1 MDDDPKKYLRG
12 MRANYQAVVS
22 AAIKCFHQKIKRRGS
37 FDPRRRFSV
46 PLEGSSRHRAAAS
59 ATNILHI
66 IIEKELV
73 GMGAQAQGVVFLPL
87 VFDPHFQKV
96 AREDVAFQK
105 EIATFFPIVNG

>member
-73 GMGAQAQGVVFLPL
+73 GMGTKTKRIMFLAL

-105 EIATFFPIVNG
+105 EIVIVFQVIE